1 MWLQILFFIVSC
13 FLLGIIVYYSF
24 KDVEILNSQDEALC
38 DAFISSG
45 RLTFPKKDLKHYFQL
60 RDEVAP
66 QNVGLEEFRL
76 RLRASSPELVSEM
89 KKALLRAAMAVQDNY
104 SRISSEY
111 VGNMQLYKK
120 LLLSEKQ
127 WLYVENSME
136 ELKDTVEYIR
146 DEANLIQDS
155 WGDYIFLD
163 ARKLN
168 AIRKQQEEMRL
179 QKERLAKE
187 KELEEKKAKEK
198 EKTESNLANKIAQ
211 ELLEQEESLSNND
224 SKNNSGNKKR
234 K

>member
-1 MWLQILFFIVSC
+1 MWLQILFFLISC

-24 KDVEILNSQDEALC
+24 KDVEIIDSQDEALC

-45 RLTFPKKDLKHYFQL
+45 KLTFPKKDLKHYFKL
-60 RDEVAP
+60 RDEVGP
-66 QNVGLEEFRL
+66 QNVSIEEFRL
-76 RLRASSPELVSEM
+76 RLRASNPELVSEM
-89 KKALLRAAMAVQDNY
+89 KKALLRAAMAVQDSY

-111 VGNMQLYKK
+111 MGNMQLYKK

-127 WLYVENSME
+127 WLYVESSME
-136 ELKDTVEYIR
+136 ELKETIEYIR
-146 DEANLIQDS
+146 DEASLIQDS

-187 KELEEKKAKEK
+187 KELEEKKAKER
-198 EKTESNLANKIAQ
+198 ELSESNLADKIAR
-211 ELLEQEESLSNND
+211 ELLDQEKALANNEN
-224 SKNNSGNKKR
+224 KNSGIKKR